1 MTFHFLIDGLGLAFF
16 GYLVGR
22 YVVGSAVL
30 TIAAVGMWVCNTLKR
45 GLQ

>member
-1 MTFHFLIDGLGLAFF
+1 MTFHDLIDGLGLFFF

-22 YVVGSAVL
+22 YVVGSAIL
-30 TIAAVGMWVCNTLKR
+30 TILAVGIWVSNTLRR